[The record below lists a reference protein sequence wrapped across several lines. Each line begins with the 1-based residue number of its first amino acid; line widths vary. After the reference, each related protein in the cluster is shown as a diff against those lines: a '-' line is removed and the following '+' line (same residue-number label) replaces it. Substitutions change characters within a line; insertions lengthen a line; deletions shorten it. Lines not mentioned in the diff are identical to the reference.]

1 MVAQSKLSW
10 RSLLSAVPTTNRDN
24 VEVLPSQGLVR
35 VHTDIVQ
42 SQAIVDGIRREIK
55 EADDW
60 LLGAQ
65 AEYEQFVAEK
75 RGELRKAEQ
84 ELEDSRHSWRQITQ
98 GLGIDV
104 VWPEHDR
111 TAVDRTD
118 NHGRRDVDRSRGGGD
133 DTGSHEDR
141 ER

>member
-60 LLGAQ
+60 LLGAK

-75 RGELRKAEQ
+75 RGELKRAEQ

-104 VWPEHDR
+104 IWPDDR
-111 TAVDRTD
+111 SNTD
-118 NHGRRDVDRSRGGGD
+118 NADRNLLAGSNRDHHAHRVSASLEGD
-133 DTGSHEDR
+133 
-141 ER
+141 